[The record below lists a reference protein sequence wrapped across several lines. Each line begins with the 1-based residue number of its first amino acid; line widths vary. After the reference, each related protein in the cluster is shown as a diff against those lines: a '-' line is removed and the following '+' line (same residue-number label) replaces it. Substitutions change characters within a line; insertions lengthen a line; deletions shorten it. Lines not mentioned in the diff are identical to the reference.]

1 LPRHLVRV
9 FFFVCPFSMLMI
21 CGSVLLGSLQHG
33 SCTIQPTKIAFSA
46 DELVDMVER
55 CGLNRLNQFSTFLST
70 HLTTS
75 RRDARILALLSNLD
89 EVIHSGL
96 PLPREDEDWAYR
108 NKINLK
114 VRAHPRFPRLF
125 LHRCSELVWKYGM
138 WCHACVYWRQRLR
151 CTTTSPA
158 ARSVV

>member
-1 LPRHLVRV
+1 
-9 FFFVCPFSMLMI
+9 
-21 CGSVLLGSLQHG
+21 VLLGNLQHG
-33 SCTIQPTKIAFSA
+33 SCTIQPSKIAFST
-46 DELVDMVER
+46 DELVEMVER

-114 VRAHPRFPRLF
+114 VRACSRFP
-125 LHRCSELVWKYGM
+125 
-138 WCHACVYWRQRLR
+138 
-151 CTTTSPA
+151 
-158 ARSVV
+158 